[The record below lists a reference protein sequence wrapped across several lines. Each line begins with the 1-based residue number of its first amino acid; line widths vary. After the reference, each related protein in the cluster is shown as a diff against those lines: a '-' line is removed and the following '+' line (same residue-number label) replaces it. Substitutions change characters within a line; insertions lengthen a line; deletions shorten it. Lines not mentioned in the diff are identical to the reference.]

1 MQKADAAS
9 HLDHLDFRSL
19 RLLSVLLDTA
29 SITRTA
35 EALGMSQPA
44 GSRSVERLR
53 QVLNDPLLIRTRRG
67 YVLSTRA
74 QSLRPL
80 VADALAAVTRVFA
93 PEVFDP
99 ENTVRMFR
107 IATTDYGA
115 VTMLSGVMAQV
126 ANQAPMACIDVA
138 PFGPETLDSLEQGR
152 IDVALYADSELPP
165 DFHYR
170 TLFTDGYDCLMRK
183 GHPLAGSGTG
193 IVDALARWPRAVILY
208 PDGHQLLADDIL
220 ADSFDKAK
228 SGDHA
233 AGAATGHVA
242 LRTPYFMSA
251 PWAIAGSDLVMCV
264 PTQVAQ
270 RMAAIT
276 ALEVVTLPPEMGTFT
291 YRLIWHERTHRDP
304 GQRWFRSLF
313 RHV

>member
-1 MQKADAAS
+1 MQKTDTAS
-9 HLDHLDFRSL
+9 YLDHLDFRGL
-19 RLLSVLLDTA
+19 RLLAVLLDTA

-53 QVLNDPLLIRTRRG
+53 QILNDPLLIRTRRG

-93 PEVFDP
+93 PEVFAP
-99 ENTVRMFR
+99 ETTVRAFR

-170 TLFTDGYDCLMRK
+170 TLFTDSYACLMRQ
-183 GHPLAGSGTG
+183 GHPLSGSGTD

-220 ADSFDKAK
+220 ANSLDGAIR
-228 SGDHA
+228 GDHE
-233 AGAATGHVA
+233 AGGAPGHVA

-251 PWAIAGSDLVMCV
+251 PWAIAASDLVMCV

-276 ALEVVTLPPEMGTFT
+276 ALDVVALPAEMGTFT

-313 RHV
+313 RPM

>member
-1 MQKADAAS
+1 MPKTDAAS
-9 HLDHLDFRSL
+9 HLDQLDFRGL

-29 SITRTA
+29 SITRSA

-53 QVLNDPLLIRTRRG
+53 QILNDPLLIRTRRG

-74 QSLRPL
+74 EALRPL
-80 VADALAAVTRVFA
+80 VADALAALTRVFA
-93 PEVFDP
+93 PEVFAP
-99 ENTVRMFR
+99 QTTVRTFK

-126 ANQAPMACIDVA
+126 ANQAPMACIEVA
-138 PFGPETLDSLEQGR
+138 PFGPETLDALEQGR

-170 TLFTDGYDCLMRK
+170 TLFTDGYACLMRQ

-193 IVDALARWPRAVILY
+193 IVDDLARWPRAVILY

-220 ADSFDKAK
+220 ADSLNKLRDDDRGGR
-228 SGDHA
+228 SP
-233 AGAATGHVA
+233 GHVA

-251 PWAIAGSDLVMCV
+251 PWAIAASDLVMCV

-276 ALEVVTLPPEMGTFT
+276 ALDVVTLAPDMGRFT

-304 GQRWFRSLF
+304 GQRWFRSMF
-313 RHV
+313 RPT